1 MTRLVFRRAR
11 LRPANSYSIPSIC
24 LQRLNSNRRH
34 YSKMPPLTH
43 DCGID
48 AEPLHR
54 YEPGGYHPVKLG
66 ATLKDGRYKVLHKLG
81 WGGFSTTWAAKDQKN
96 DSYVAVKVKVS
107 EAKDTRELE
116 VLQALSALPK
126 HHPGSSH
133 INQMLD
139 HFTLDGPNG
148 SHECLVLELVG
159 PSVSDAIE
167 FYCNIYRLP
176 AKIAKRFAKQ
186 SLRGL
191 DFLAANDIAHGDL
204 HTRNIALSVPDV
216 KSLSEEDFIAT
227 LGKLQAGPV
236 TRKGG
241 GPLGNHVPTQ
251 IVRPATFRG
260 LDDILYR
267 SSIKIIDFGE
277 GFLRNNVPNTLNT
290 PFVTRAPEA
299 IFGDRL
305 DRRVD
310 LWSAGCL
317 IFELITGQTAFEVYP
332 NNHAHLVQQ
341 MIEETGDELP
351 TRWQVKWSTMQKD
364 VPHDDEKFTL
374 QEWME
379 ATYCFNDRK
388 AEFTKDELARICEAI
403 MRMLK
408 FEPSLRATP
417 SQILAQG
424 LF

>member
-1 MTRLVFRRAR
+1 MTRLISWRAR
-11 LRPANSYSIPSIC
+11 LIPANGYSIPSVY
-24 LQRLNSNRRH
+24 LHRLNSNRRH

-48 AEPLHR
+48 AEPLYR
-54 YEPGGYHPVKLG
+54 YEPGGYHPAELG
-66 ATLKDGRYKVLHKLG
+66 DILKDGRYKVLHKLG
-81 WGGFSTTWAAKDQKN
+81 WSSFSTTWAAKDQEN
-96 DSYVAVKVKVS
+96 NSYVAVKVKVS
-107 EAKDTRELE
+107 EAKDTRELD
-116 VLQALSALPK
+116 VLQAISALPK

-133 INQMLD
+133 ANQMLD
-139 HFTLDGPNG
+139 HFTLGGPNG

-167 FYCNIYRLP
+167 FYCNIHRLP
-176 AKIAKRFAKQ
+176 AKVAKSFAKQ
-186 SLRGL
+186 ALRGL
-191 DFLAANDIAHGDL
+191 DFLVANDIAHG
-204 HTRNIALSVPDV
+204 AVPDL
-216 KSLSEEDFIAT
+216 KSLNVEDFMAA

-236 TRKGG
+236 TEKGG

-260 LDDILYR
+260 LDHILYR

-277 GFLRNNVPNTLNT
+277 DFLRNNVSNTLNT
-290 PFVTRAPEA
+290 PLVTRAPEA

-317 IFELITGQTAFEVYP
+317 IFELITGQPAFKVLP
-332 NNHAHLVQQ
+332 KNHAQLGQQ
-341 MIEETGDELP
+341 MIEETGDEFP
-351 TRWQVKWSTMQKD
+351 SRWQAKWNAMQKD
-364 VPHDDEKFTL
+364 VSHDDERFTL

-379 ATYCFNDRK
+379 ATYFFHDGK
-388 AEFTKDELARICEAI
+388 DEFTKEELAKICETI
-403 MRMLK
+403 ICMLK

-417 SQILAQG
+417 SEILAQG